1 MNHDTLARQFDDA
14 AGALSAAGHSIIV
27 RKARE
32 LLSAGDVDG
41 AMAFVQEASERTP
54 LMAINTL
61 NSALVAWKSAGNKAR
76 DLQRNPAWKAGSVR
90 DDRAA
95 DTLAQLPTNDVQGL
109 MGALLAET
117 QQAGALT
124 GDGPGTLTG
133 PQAIGSIFGQRD
145 TGSQPVEEA
154 SNLVAKPLAL
164 DDAPPAPEPPPQQT
178 AKAPKTPK
186 APPPVESAP
195 PPAIEPIAAAPT
207 PPPAEVD
214 AVAAPVEAPS
224 KPAPP
229 PPPAEVE
236 APKGTD
242 VKQADGGNS
251 SLWLGLTLA
260 VAAIVIVIWLMNR
273 SG

>member
-14 AGALSAAGHSIIV
+14 AGALTAAGHSIIV

-95 DTLAQLPTNDVQGL
+95 DSLAQLPTDDVQGL
-109 MGALLAET
+109 MGALIAET

-195 PPAIEPIAAAPT
+195 PPAIEPKAAT

-242 VKQADGGNS
+242 VKQADDGNS
-251 SLWLGLTLA
+251 SLWLGLAIA
-260 VAAIVIVIWLMNR
+260 VAVIVLVIWYMNR
-273 SG
+273 PGS